1 MFLVIHFPKFITY
14 PFVFLNNCNFN
25 RQNCTIFV
33 AKSVG
38 FLSDYIYLT
47 FLYHHVTFFLNVAY
61 QQTLTNVYLFKDWS
75 SLSSG
80 YNTPPGILR
89 MTDDQRIR
97 KGESVEIACLVVG
110 VPDPVISWYLNGERY
125 LIYSNSR
132 TSEGLLST
140 VYIHSLHSTSYI
152 ICRGANLMG
161 VTEQSTRILVEGE
174 SCNIFRKTLRNF

>member
-1 MFLVIHFPKFITY
+1 
-14 PFVFLNNCNFN
+14 
-25 RQNCTIFV
+25 
-33 AKSVG
+33 
-38 FLSDYIYLT
+38 
-47 FLYHHVTFFLNVAY
+47 
-61 QQTLTNVYLFKDWS
+61 
-75 SLSSG
+75 
-80 YNTPPGILR
+80 

-152 ICRGANLMG
+152 ICRAANLMG

-174 SCNIFRKTLRNF
+174 SCNIFRKALKVDLCVNKHPKRQVKVSYFNISNPKIPFLGLFFELASHCIFWFACNFITQCRQNIYFFFPSDQLS